1 MTQGIRGI
9 LLAGFLAVT
18 VSAVPSHAQDVPA
31 EIEGVIDPAL
41 QVDSGLALA
50 RRQIAETDLLGA
62 VATLERVLL
71 AHDDADAGRLLYASL
86 LCRLDDAAGADVEL
100 RLLAGR
106 AVPDDGWAEYT
117 DACGPRDRPMAR
129 TLAAAM
135 DAPR

>member
-1 MTQGIRGI
+1 VTLGFRGL

-18 VSAVPSHAQDVPA
+18 VSAAPSHAQEVPDG
-31 EIEGVIDPAL
+31 IEAVIDPSL

-50 RRQIAETDLLGA
+50 RRQMADADLLGA

-71 AHDDADAGRLLYASL
+71 AHDDADAGRLLYAGL

-106 AVPDDGWAEYT
+106 GVADDGWAELIA
-117 DACGPRDRPMAR
+117 ACGPRDRPMPR
-129 TLAAAM
+129 VLAAAM
-135 DAPR
+135 ASPQ